1 MKGRRDVHPELLS
14 IMDSLPT
21 VDLNKREIPEGF
33 ELPKIESSPF
43 VKTTT
48 RTIQGPDCE
57 LLLKIYEP
65 VLRDDKP
72 LPAMLW
78 IHGGGY
84 IMGHPDIDDPLCEQF
99 VLKANCVVGSI
110 DYRLAPQHPYPAA
123 IEDCYAALKWMA
135 DSAAELNID
144 ASRLAIAG
152 ASAGGGL
159 TAALA
164 LLARDRGGPAICFQ
178 MPLYP
183 MIDDRNI
190 TPSSYEINKVN
201 FPKVWNRE
209 MNRQAWGM
217 YLGETAKDEVPPYAA
232 AARARDLTGLP
243 PTYTCVGLL
252 DPFRDETI
260 EYVTR
265 LAQADVPVE
274 FHLYP
279 GCYHGFD
286 GIYSNTVIGTLARN
300 EYIDAMA
307 RALNP

>member
-1 MKGRRDVHPELLS
+1 MKNRNDVHPELIP
-14 IMDSLPT
+14 IMDGLPI
-21 VDLNKREIPEGF
+21 VDLHKREIPEGF
-33 ELPKIESSPF
+33 ELPVIESSPL
-43 VKTTT
+43 VKTTS
-48 RTIQGPDCE
+48 RMIQGPDSE
-57 LLLKIYEP
+57 LLMKIYEP
-65 VLRDDKP
+65 VDRTEAP
-72 LPAMLW
+72 LPALLW

-84 IMGHPDIDDPLCEQF
+84 ILGHPDVDDPLCEQF
-99 VLKANCVVGSI
+99 VLRANCVVASI
-110 DYRLAPQHPYPAA
+110 DYRLAPEHPYPAA
-123 IEDCYAALKWMA
+123 IEDCYAGLKWIA
-135 DSAAELNID
+135 DSAEEWNID
-144 ASRLAIAG
+144 MARLAIGG

-164 LLARDRGGPAICFQ
+164 LLARDRGGPKLIFQ

-183 MIDDRNI
+183 MIDDRNL
-190 TPSSYEINKVN
+190 TPSSFEIHREN
-201 FPKVWNRE
+201 FPRVWNRE
-209 MNRQAWGM
+209 MNKLAWSM
-217 YLGETAKDEVPPYAA
+217 YLGAAANDEIPPYAA

-243 PTYTCVGLL
+243 PTYTCVGVL

-260 EYVTR
+260 EYATR

-286 GIYSNTVIGTLARN
+286 GIYSDTAVGARARN